1 VASAHYP
8 PNFTSGGTL
17 QPRRLARGLRD
28 RGHDVSVFAGWLGD
42 RAPLSTWDDVD
53 ETGLPIR
60 WIATTPWTAWDD
72 PRNFD
77 NPDVTAAFAAHL
89 AEARPEIVHLHS
101 IQTLGVGLLEAARD
115 AGARVVV
122 TMHDFWWTCQ
132 RQFLVDRDFHPCSEV
147 VDLGG
152 CACEQGRPA
161 LERRNARLAEALGA
175 ADLVLAPS
183 RSAAALLVANGVA
196 DGRVEVDENG
206 MDEVPVR
213 PLHRPGDGLRFLFT
227 GGPDP
232 MKGWPVLRQAAAQ
245 LAGVGGWT
253 LDAYGFGPE
262 HEDEL
267 PAGAPVVLHPAYAP
281 EDADAVF
288 GAADV
293 LVIPSVMRESHSLV
307 TREALRRGLPVV
319 TSACVG
325 PEEVV
330 EDGVN
335 GLVVPADDPTSLAR
349 AMEQLAGDVDRLD
362 AMAVAAVTV
371 PIRTIEDQ
379 VLGLESRYRSLV
391 AEPPARA
398 VPEPSSVR
406 LVLFVAGIEGAP
418 LRYRVRLPAEALAD
432 LGVASEVRHFF
443 DPDLP
448 RLAALAD
455 AVVLYRV
462 PATTHVLATID
473 AAHTSGAPVLFDADD
488 LIFAPDVADQ
498 IPALHILPEH
508 DAALWLEG
516 VHRYRTTLEHCD
528 GFIGS
533 TRALADAAHE
543 RTGLPA
549 WCFPNGIGKVLAR
562 RADAARRAPRPEGPP
577 RIGYLS
583 GTDTHDLDWAH
594 VAPAIAAVLERHPTA
609 RLQLVG
615 HLPDDLGLAAFADRV
630 DRLPFTHWLELPRLL
645 RSLDVNLAPLAPGS
659 VFNEAKSAIKWLE
672 AALVGTPTVAS
683 PTEPH
688 VTAIDHGRT
697 GLLADDPQEW
707 AAAIDA
713 LLADQLRRA
722 RMGDAAHRAAL
733 LDLSPAVQ
741 GRRYLEIL
749 ATAVAR
755 GPDLRPRRHEGTVV
769 EEAPRPFVLEPYGD
783 LDATAAERRRRSE
796 LRWRHVLE
804 VGRRTRA
811 SLRDDGLPRTAG
823 RAARRL
829 LRVARPGRP
838 R

>member
-1 VASAHYP
+1 MASAHYP

-28 RGHDVSVFAGWLGD
+28 RGHAVSIFAGWLGD
-42 RAPLSTWDDVD
+42 RPPLTTWDEVD

-60 WIATTPWTAWDD
+60 WISVTPWTGWDD

-77 NPDVTAAFAAHL
+77 NPEVAAAFADHL
-89 AEARPEIVHLHS
+89 AEARPDVVHLHS
-101 IQTLGVGLLEAARD
+101 IQTLGVGLVEAARE
-115 AGARVVV
+115 AGTRVVV
-122 TMHDFWWTCQ
+122 TMHDFWWTCA

-152 CACEQGRPA
+152 CQCEQGRAA
-161 LERRNARLAEALGA
+161 LDRRNARLAEGLRS

-183 RSAAALLVANGVA
+183 RSAAAILVANGVA
-196 DGRVEVDENG
+196 GGRVEVDENG
-206 MDEVPVR
+206 MDEGP
-213 PLHRPGDGLRFLFT
+213 PPGLHAPAERVRFLFT

-232 MKGWPVLRQAAAQ
+232 MKGWPVLRAAVAE
-245 LAGVGGWT
+245 LAGVGGWS

-262 HEDEL
+262 HRSDL
-267 PAGAPVVLHPAYAP
+267 PAGAPVALHAAYPP
-281 EDADAVF
+281 EEADAVF

-293 LVIPSVMRESHSLV
+293 LVVPSVMRESHSLV

-335 GLVVPADDPTSLAR
+335 GLVVPADDPASLAR
-349 AMEQLAGDVDRLD
+349 AMARLTGDVDGLD
-362 AMAVAAVTV
+362 AMAAAAVTV
-371 PIRTIEDQ
+371 ATRSIIDQ
-379 VLGLESRYRSLV
+379 VHGLEARYLSLL
-391 AEPPARA
+391 AAPTPA
-398 VPEPSSVR
+398 VPDGPPVR

-432 LGVASEVRHFF
+432 LGVESEVRHFF

-448 RLAALAD
+448 KLAALAD
-455 AVVLYRV
+455 VVVLYRV
-462 PATTHVLATID
+462 PATTHVLATIA
-473 AAHTSGAPVLFDADD
+473 AAHAAGRPVLFDADD
-488 LIFAPDVADQ
+488 LIFAPDVAEQ
-498 IPALHILPEH
+498 IPALQILPEH

-533 TRALADAAHE
+533 TPALVEGAIA

-562 RADAARRAPRPEGPP
+562 RADAARLAPRPAGPL

-594 VAPAIAAVLERHPTA
+594 VAPAVAQVLEGHPTA

-615 HLPDDLGLAAFADRV
+615 HVPDDPVLEPFADRV
-630 DRLPFTHWLELPRLL
+630 DRLPFTHWLELPAIL
-645 RSLDVNLAPLAPGS
+645 RTTDVNLAPLAPGS

-672 AALVGTPTVAS
+672 AALVATPTVAS
-683 PTEPH
+683 PTEPYIA
-688 VTAIDHGRT
+688 AIDHGRT
-697 GLLADDPQEW
+697 GLLATEPREW
-707 AAAIDA
+707 ATALDA
-713 LLADQLRRA
+713 LLSDPLRRH

-733 LDLSPAVQ
+733 LELSPAVQ
-741 GRRYLEIL
+741 GRRYLAIL
-749 ATAVAR
+749 LAAVVS
-755 GPDLRPRRHEGTVV
+755 GPDLRPRTYDGVVV

-783 LDATAAERRRRSE
+783 LAADVVERKRRAE
-796 LRWRHVLE
+796 LRWRRVADI
-804 VGRRTRA
+804 GRRTQG
-811 SLRDDGLPRTAG
+811 SVRDDGLVRTAG
-823 RAARRL
+823 RAVRRL
-829 LRVARPGRP
+829 LRVARPGRA